1 MKTRWKQLI
10 LGTLTMLLLGLI
22 YAWSIF
28 REPLLESFPMWSMA
42 DISLTFTVSMIMFCL
57 GIIVCGKLLEKMK
70 PRWILLLSGI
80 LICIGFI
87 AVASSL

>member
-42 DISLTFTVSMIMFCL
+42 DIYLTFSVTMI
-57 GIIVCGKLLEKMK
+57 I
-70 PRWILLLSGI
+70 
-80 LICIGFI
+80 
-87 AVASSL
+87 